1 MLPED
6 PILLPERIDHVFLV
20 AVHPAS
26 GREYEEAQSV
36 GHSLRLLGEQ
46 LLAPTLFRRFVNRG
60 RFVAPY
66 DVRAVRPREPV
77 EAVVRFE
84 TPAGRQ
90 GQVDFATF
98 TLPWG
103 RRHALVVVLSHSRLL
118 WLRFYRRQTMAVLTE
133 GLERAF
139 ARFGGVPKELLFD
152 QMRAV
157 VLSDGRV
164 GGGELVLN
172 AEFLRVAAHWGFHP
186 RACRPYRAQTKGK
199 VERPIR
205 YIRDSF
211 FYGRAFANDED
222 LNEQASRWLE
232 GTANVRRHSTT
243 GERPVDRFERDER
256 EALGPLARRPYQ
268 RFGVQPATDPTRR
281 RVPNTV
287 KVERRSLRVYAEAAG

>member
-1 MLPED
+1 MAT
-6 PILLPERIDHVFLV
+6 
-20 AVHPAS
+20 AVC
-26 GREYEEAQSV
+26 GDY
-36 GHSLRLLGEQ
+36 
-46 LLAPTLFRRFVNRG
+46 
-60 RFVAPY
+60 
-66 DVRAVRPREPV
+66 VRAVRPREPV

-84 TPAGRQ
+84 TPPGRQ

-232 GTANVRRHSTT
+232 GHGQCA
-243 GERPVDRFERDER
+243 P
-256 EALGPLARRPYQ
+256 ALHDGRAPGGPLR
-268 RFGVQPATDPTRR
+268 
-281 RVPNTV
+281 
-287 KVERRSLRVYAEAAG
+287 AGRA